1 MEQQQQGKEEQER
14 RSKREDEQR
23 NENPP
28 TRANRN
34 TRAIRVATTSVT
46 FQARRQGCFF
56 SMRSEK
62 YSTEAVLVTGGSGC
76 PCSEKARRNGAAAS
90 VLLLLEAVV

>member
-14 RSKREDEQR
+14 RSNREDEQR

-28 TRANRN
+28 TRANKN

-46 FQARRQGCFF
+46 LQRDAKPAVF
-56 SMRSEK
+56 SMRSQK
-62 YSTEAVLVTGGSGC
+62 YSTEAVLVTGASGC
-76 PCSEKARRNGAAAS
+76 SCSKEARRNGAAAS
-90 VLLLLEAVV
+90 VLLLLEAGV